1 MATELPSYWTRLR
14 SRAHSDFRSY
24 WSLHQF
30 WAVLATGFAGP
41 AVWAYSRHM
50 GNLMEGLQS
59 IVGSGG
65 IGLASAVAG
74 SYLFGFF
81 NAVKKLDEE
90 WTHRHV
96 AQGARIDELE
106 ARLSRSPKDES
117 NFQIAKRHLDGMPED
132 FKSVAR
138 AIVSHGKLVGGQI
151 PTISGVAPQRVLDI
165 LNFMARDV
173 PYIRKLGTKERGK
186 PMVYWEIVDGFK
198 SVLEEL
204 LYNG

>member
-1 MATELPSYWTRLR
+1 
-14 SRAHSDFRSY
+14 
-24 WSLHQF
+24 
-30 WAVLATGFAGP
+30 
-41 AVWAYSRHM
+41 
-50 GNLMEGLQS
+50 MEGLQS